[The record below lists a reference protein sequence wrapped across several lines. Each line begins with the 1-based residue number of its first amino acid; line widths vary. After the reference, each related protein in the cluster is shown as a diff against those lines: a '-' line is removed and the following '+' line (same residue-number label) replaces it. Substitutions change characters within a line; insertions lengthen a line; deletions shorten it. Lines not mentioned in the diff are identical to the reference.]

1 MLSDMLGPRYLRSR
15 RRRRR
20 PDSSRGMIR
29 YVPNW
34 EWANME
40 SYMNEWAKDMIAET
54 TAAAMSQDMYSPL
67 TARHLS

>member
-1 MLSDMLGPRYLRSR
+1 
-15 RRRRR
+15 
-20 PDSSRGMIR
+20 
-29 YVPNW
+29 
-34 EWANME
+34 ME